1 MIYLS
6 GREIV
11 NDVAAVLAD
20 PPTVVGLSNNN
31 KERGVTNVQKFL
43 PICSVLVLTLGSV
56 PLATAQQT
64 TSGKPPPSP
73 TYVAPRT
80 SFGQP
85 SLEGVWTQN
94 FVILMEATPRAPMLV
109 LPEAAAKQMADA
121 AAQGIGNALDRSLD
135 PEVPELMK
143 ASDGLPIVRG
153 ERRTRSVVLPEDGKL
168 PYTVEA
174 RKESSRGPQS
184 PKSDNHEE
192 RPNWERCITS
202 LGLPPVTG
210 MGTTSVNPR
219 QFIQIPG
226 TVVIHT
232 EYGDEARIIPL
243 TDTHKPASQHSW
255 MGDSIARWDGETL
268 VVETIGLPENDRVR
282 FFSNLIVPENAKV
295 TERFTRV
302 AENELLYQYT
312 VEEPSTYTAPWMAEY
327 SLYRTDQRMFEHAC
341 HEGNHSLPNILLAQR
356 VKDAQAA
363 ASAQPTR

>member
-1 MIYLS
+1 MTRPNLIAFALAW
-6 GREIV
+6 
-11 NDVAAVLAD
+11 AAFAIPAAYAQPVTA
-20 PPTVVGLSNNN
+20 PP
-31 KERGVTNVQKFL
+31 
-43 PICSVLVLTLGSV
+43 
-56 PLATAQQT
+56 AA
-64 TSGKPPPSP
+64 P
-73 TYVAPRT
+73 TGGEYRAPRT

-94 FVILMEATPRAPMLV
+94 FVILMESTSRAPMLV
-109 LPEAAAKQMADA
+109 LPEAAARQMADA
-121 AAQGIGNALDRSLD
+121 AAQGIGNALDRGLD

-168 PYTVEA
+168 PYTEAA
-174 RKESSRGPQS
+174 RKESSRGPHS

-243 TDTHKPASQHSW
+243 TDTHKPDALHSW
-255 MGDSIARWDGETL
+255 MGDSIAHWEGETL
-268 VVETIGLPENDRVR
+268 VVETIGLPANDRVR
-282 FFSNLIVPENAKV
+282 FFSNLIVPENAMV
-295 TERFTRV
+295 TERFTRI

-312 VEEPSTYTAPWMAEY
+312 VDEPSTYTAPWMAEY

-356 VKDAQAA
+356 MKDAQAA
-363 ASAQPTR
+363 ASVQPTR